1 MDLNYWMKIKKQKK
15 SAQLIKKRYMKKVST
30 VETLQRILMPPTL
43 TQFINTLLAKVPTFK
58 TDFQRSIMILYTC
71 INWNHPLHISNLI
84 DGKRKCICNNN
95 CICYFKHF

>member
-1 MDLNYWMKIKKQKK
+1 MKIKKQKK
-15 SAQLIKKRYMKKVST
+15 SAQLIKKAIHDSIGQKKVST

-43 TQFINTLLAKVPTFK
+43 TQFINTLLAKVPTVK
-58 TDFQRSIMILYTC
+58 TDFQRSMMILYTC
-71 INWNHPLHISNLI
+71 INLNHPLHISNLI